1 MSQVFALVDCN
12 NFYASCEKLFAPHLK
27 EVPVLVLSNNDGC
40 VVARSK
46 EAKALGIKM
55 GVPVFKIKQLIRQH
69 KVRVF
74 SSNYPLYADMSSRV
88 MSTLE
93 ALAPRVEVYSIDEAF
108 LDLSGLEQL
117 FDLEEFGQQIKAKVA
132 TDTGIQVCVGIAP
145 TKTLAKLA
153 NHGAKQYPATGGVV
167 DLTSPVRQQKLMAIT
182 SVDEVWGVG
191 RQLTKRLNAMGI
203 KTAFDLAQADPQ
215 LIRSQF
221 SIVLERTVQELN
233 GIACLELEQVP
244 AKKKQ
249 IISSRSFG
257 EVVTDLASM
266 RQAVAQHAS
275 RAAEKLRAE
284 DQQAKVLTV
293 FIQTNR
299 FKTDQPS
306 YSNSATGQLPDPSN
320 DSRALNRLALQL
332 LQSIWKD
339 GYRYNKAGVMLA
351 DFYDQNAKQTSLF
364 EDMSQKYPSKKLM
377 AVVDQINESGLG
389 KVTLGSQGTHNTNTW
404 AMKREHLSP
413 AYTTRWSD
421 LPKVK

>member
-27 EVPVLVLSNNDGC
+27 DVPVLVLSNNDGC

-69 KVRVF
+69 KVQVF

-117 FDLEEFGQQIKAKVA
+117 FDLAEFGQQIKAKVDQ
-132 TDTGIQVCVGIAP
+132 DTGIQVCVGIAP

-203 KTAFDLAQADPQ
+203 ETALDLTQTDPQ

-221 SIVLERTVQELN
+221 SIMLERTVQELN

-257 EVVTDLASM
+257 ELVTELAGM

-284 DQQAKVLTV
+284 NQQAKVLTV

-320 DSRALNRLALQL
+320 DSRTLSRLALQL

>member
-117 FDLEEFGQQIKAKVA
+117 FDLADFGQQIKAKVDK
-132 TDTGIQVCVGIAP
+132 DTGIQVCVGIAP

-203 KTAFDLAQADPQ
+203 KTAFDLAQTDPQ

-351 DFYDQNAKQTSLF
+351 DFYDQNAK
-364 EDMSQKYPSKKLM
+364 
-377 AVVDQINESGLG
+377 
-389 KVTLGSQGTHNTNTW
+389 
-404 AMKREHLSP
+404 
-413 AYTTRWSD
+413 
-421 LPKVK
+421 

>member
-108 LDLSGLEQL
+108 LDLSSLEQL
-117 FDLEEFGQQIKAKVA
+117 FDLADFGQQIKAKVDQ
-132 TDTGIQVCVGIAP
+132 DTGIQVCVGIAP

-191 RQLTKRLNAMGI
+191 RQLTKRLNTMGI
-203 KTAFDLAQADPQ
+203 KTAFDLAQTDPQ

-257 EVVTDLASM
+257 EVVTELASM

-320 DSRALNRLALQL
+320 DSRRLSRLALQL

-389 KVTLGSQGTHNTNTW
+389 KVTLGSQGTQNTSTW

-421 LPKVK
+421 LPKVN

>member
-117 FDLEEFGQQIKAKVA
+117 FDLAEFGQQIKAKVDQ
-132 TDTGIQVCVGIAP
+132 DTGIQVCVGIAP

-203 KTAFDLAQADPQ
+203 ETAFDLAQTDPQ

-221 SIVLERTVQELN
+221 SIVLERTVHELN

-320 DSRALNRLALQL
+320 DSRALSRLALQL

-351 DFYDQNAKQTSLF
+351 DFYGQQANQASLF
-364 EDMSQKYPSKKLM
+364 ESMSQKYPSKKLM

-389 KVTLGSQGTHNTNTW
+389 KVTLGSQGTQNTNTW